1 MYMQPKAITLHSVR
15 SRKAERLDA
24 HTSEALMVQAAV
36 PPRVTEAPVNPY
48 CFKVE
53 NLILTVP
60 SLLTLIFLGLG
71 WLCSELAQATS
82 PAEINPKQKRLLLNS
97 LTSTTLVIN

>member
-1 MYMQPKAITLHSVR
+1 M
-15 SRKAERLDA
+15 
-24 HTSEALMVQAAV
+24 
-36 PPRVTEAPVNPY
+36 
-48 CFKVE
+48 E

-82 PAEINPKQKRLLLNS
+82 PAEINPKQKKLLLNS